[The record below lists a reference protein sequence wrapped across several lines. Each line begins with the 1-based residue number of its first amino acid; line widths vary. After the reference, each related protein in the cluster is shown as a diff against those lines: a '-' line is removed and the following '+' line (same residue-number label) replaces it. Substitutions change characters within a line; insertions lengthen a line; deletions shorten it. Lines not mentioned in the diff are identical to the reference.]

1 MYGEISET
9 TLNDEKIEKLFRI
22 EKCSRLLVPIQV
34 ATSQSQLIKVAIIV
48 TDKRVI
54 LWHEENLFVGSSR
67 TDFGKVLA
75 GSKKIAEKV
84 QEGK

>member
-1 MYGEISET
+1 M
-9 TLNDEKIEKLFRI
+9 
-22 EKCSRLLVPIQV
+22 
-34 ATSQSQLIKVAIIV
+34 ATAQSQLIKVAIIV

-67 TDFGKVLA
+67 TDFEKVLA

>member
-1 MYGEISET
+1 M
-9 TLNDEKIEKLFRI
+9 
-22 EKCSRLLVPIQV
+22 
-34 ATSQSQLIKVAIIV
+34 ATAQSQLIKVAIIV

-67 TDFGKVLA
+67 TDFEKVLA

-84 QEGK
+84 HQGK